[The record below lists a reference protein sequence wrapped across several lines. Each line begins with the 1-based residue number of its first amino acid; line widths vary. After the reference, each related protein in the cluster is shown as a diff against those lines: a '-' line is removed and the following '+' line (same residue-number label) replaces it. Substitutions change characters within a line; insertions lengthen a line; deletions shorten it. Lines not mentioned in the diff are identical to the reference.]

1 MGLFVNPPFAL
12 FSLVDLPVETL
23 NSILQQ
29 AHDGSTVDQW
39 WLYLPSSTDYSA
51 APQKKPEGGGQEGTK
66 ASLPSSFKPAFVG
79 RTTTDVAAWLKN
91 KPDGVD
97 LEGKFFGVLDKKAA
111 GCGKDGARNEEGDKV
126 VLCRIG
132 DREGHGDKVHCVLMS
147 AEESTLTLSGIEY
160 GTFDQLI
167 EGKGEYV
174 PEI

>member
-1 MGLFVNPPFAL
+1 M
-12 FSLVDLPVETL
+12 
-23 NSILQQ
+23 
-29 AHDGSTVDQW
+29 
-39 WLYLPSSTDYSA
+39 
-51 APQKKPEGGGQEGTK
+51 
-66 ASLPSSFKPAFVG
+66 
-79 RTTTDVAAWLKN
+79 KN

-111 GCGKDGARNEEGDKV
+111 GGKDGTENGEGNKV

-132 DREGHGDKVHCVLMS
+132 DREGQGDEVQCVLMS
-147 AEESTLTLSGIEY
+147 AEESTLTLSGMEY